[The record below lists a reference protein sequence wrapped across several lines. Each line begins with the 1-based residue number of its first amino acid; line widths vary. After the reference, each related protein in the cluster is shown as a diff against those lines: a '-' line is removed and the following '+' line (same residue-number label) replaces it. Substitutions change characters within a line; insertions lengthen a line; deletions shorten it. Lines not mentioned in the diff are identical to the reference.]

1 MPKLGTRTITGGS
14 GNTYEF
20 NVYPGNMV
28 FNDFIPGV
36 FAVCKDDDVLYMGES
51 DNVDRALKDHDK
63 KDELEKQGYN
73 RICFHRVANPEKR
86 RAAIDDLLAAVSPSI
101 N

>member
-1 MPKLGTRTITGGS
+1 MPKLGTRTMTGGS
-14 GNTYEF
+14 GNAYEF

-36 FAVCKDDDVLYMGES
+36 FAVCKDEDVLFMGES
-51 DNVDRALKDHDK
+51 DNVDRAIQNNDK
-63 KDELEKQGYN
+63 KQELEQKGFN
-73 RICFHRVANPEKR
+73 RVCFHRVANPDKR
-86 RAAIDDLLAAVSPSI
+86 KAAIDDLLKAISPPC